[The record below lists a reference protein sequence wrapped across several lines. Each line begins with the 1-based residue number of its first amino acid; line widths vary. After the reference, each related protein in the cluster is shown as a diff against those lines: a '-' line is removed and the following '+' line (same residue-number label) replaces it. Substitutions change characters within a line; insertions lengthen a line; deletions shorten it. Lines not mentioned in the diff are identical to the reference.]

1 MEEKKKLKEILL
13 SLIRIYQISP
23 LDFLSLAK
31 EVVDGMVSSEVQSK
45 TSAEQSEQNENPQE
59 SENEQSVG
67 VSQSTK
73 VVEQPAQVTILSKT
87 NPKKVKTLEQKAEDD
102 CPKYKVGWFAFE
114 GEKYSPNPKAYPNC
128 QGVVSWVNPD
138 KDAPVGKKALILLPE
153 TFYSIWGCWKMVDAT
168 SLDDGRLNT
177 QKILRYARENKLNF
191 PAAEWC
197 ASYCKNGISQGE
209 VFWPAV
215 NQLEAFAKNIKIINQ
230 AMEQIGGKE
239 LYGICLSSSEHNCFS
254 VMMRDFSNGVSDPEY
269 ICVGAEVKD
278 YVKGKIYEVDKH
290 LEYTVRAVIAI

>member
-45 TSAEQSEQNENPQE
+45 TSAEQSEQDKNPQE
-59 SENEQSVG
+59 VEDNLSEG
-67 VSQSTK
+67 VSQNTK
-73 VVEQPAQVTILSKT
+73 VEEQSEQVTILSKAAS
-87 NPKKVKTLEQKAEDD
+87 KKVKTLKQEAEDD

-153 TFYSIWGCWKMVDAT
+153 TFCSNWGCWKMVDAT
-168 SLDDGRLNT
+168 SFDDGRLNT
-177 QKILRYARENKLNF
+177 QKILRYASEHKLNF

-197 ASYCKNGISQGE
+197 YAYSKNGVKPGE
-209 VFWPAV
+209 AFLAAKK
-215 NQLEAFAKNIKIINQ
+215 QLEWIVANCDVINS
-230 AMEQIGGKE
+230 ALEKIGGQILK
-239 LYGICLSSSEHNCFS
+239 GWIWSSSEYS
-254 VMMRDFSNGVSDPEY
+254 SGY
-269 ICVGAEVKD
+269 AWYVGADAGDVDWCSKD
-278 YVKGKIYEVDKH
+278 FNYCYVRCV
-290 LEYTVRAVIAI
+290 LAF

>member
-23 LDFLSLAK
+23 LDFLSFAM
-31 EVVDGMVSSEVQSK
+31 EVVDGMISSEAQSK
-45 TSAEQSEQNENPQE
+45 TSEEQSKQDKNPQEMEDKLSEGVSQNTKVEEQSE
-59 SENEQSVG
+59 
-67 VSQSTK
+67 
-73 VVEQPAQVTILSKT
+73 QVTILSEAAS
-87 NPKKVKTLEQKAEDD
+87 KKAVTLKQEAEDD

-153 TFYSIWGCWKMVDAT
+153 TFCSNWGCWKMVDAT
-168 SLDDGRLNT
+168 SFDDGRLNT
-177 QKILRYARENKLNF
+177 QKILKYASEHKLNF

-215 NQLEAFAKNIKIINQ
+215 NQLDAFARNIDVINL
-230 AMEQIGGKE
+230 ALKQIGGKE

-254 VMMRDFSNGVSDPEY
+254 VMMKDFSDRTSDFDRV
-269 ICVGAEVKD
+269 CVGAEVKD